1 MYNNYPEQRPRIKL
15 FPLPCLVNYSIGSM
29 INKDSQNVN
38 LRNPPLPPLSSGI
51 KSKLAKTSLWQ
62 KLYLMWSDKWVSG
75 SGSHLDISSNK
86 VFKAGR
92 CRARNQCMISACHV
106 ILWYQCALTPRPPCG
121 AGIGQ
126 ILYLER
132 SSSSGE
138 HTRTPPLPALIL
150 VN

>member
-1 MYNNYPEQRPRIKL
+1 M
-15 FPLPCLVNYSIGSM
+15 
-29 INKDSQNVN
+29 N

-75 SGSHLDISSNK
+75 SGSHLDTSSNK

-106 ILWYQCALTPRPPCG
+106 ILWCQCALTPRPPCG

-132 SSSSGE
+132 SSSSRE
-138 HTRTPPLPALIL
+138 HTASTRSHPGKLRLHPSVSLVFELSFLPPSPTPTG
-150 VN
+150 